1 MIEEIKLREKNL
13 QEYVDKQKR
22 AFSSMFETDNVKL
35 VGIRFYFLIDDEIC
49 ATQGAYS
56 KGFDPEEWEADTE

>member
-13 QEYVDKQKR
+13 QEYVDKQKK

-35 VGIRFYFLIDDEIC
+35 VGIKFFFLIDDEIC
-49 ATQGAYS
+49 ATQGMYS
-56 KGFDPEEWEADTE
+56 KDFDPEEWEE

>member
-35 VGIRFYFLIDDEIC
+35 LK
-49 ATQGAYS
+49 S
-56 KGFDPEEWEADTE
+56 KILSQLV